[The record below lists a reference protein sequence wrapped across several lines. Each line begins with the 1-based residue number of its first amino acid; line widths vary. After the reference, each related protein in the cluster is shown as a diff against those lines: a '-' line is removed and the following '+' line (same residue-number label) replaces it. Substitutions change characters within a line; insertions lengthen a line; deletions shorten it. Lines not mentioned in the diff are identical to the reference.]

1 MKKVLFHA
9 FLLIW
14 GTSLW
19 AAEQASLPLPRFASL
34 RSDEVNLRV
43 GPGPEYPVFWVLKR
57 KGMPVEIVSEFG
69 TWRKIREVEGE
80 EGWVHQNMLTG
91 KRTVLLRGEAQQLF
105 RKASAESKPLARIQP
120 GVSGKVLECEEAWC
134 RVQMGDDEMTMKGW
148 IRRDQL
154 WGLYPAEKG
163 KLR

>member
-43 GPGPEYPVFWVLKR
+43 GPGPEYPVVWVLKR

-91 KRTVLLRGEAQQLF
+91 KRTVLLRGETQPLF

-134 RVQMGDDEMTMKGW
+134 RVQMGDEEMTMKGW

-154 WGLYPAEKG
+154 WGLYPTEKG